1 MTTTADPTPALRD
14 ELTTALVTRG
24 VLSSAAWQQAFRA
37 VPRHHFVPRFAVPGP
52 NGPVRY
58 DTEDPDTDAQASAL
72 RLAYA
77 DTALITQFD
86 AEASAAPSLTA
97 VMLEALD
104 ARPGHT
110 ALHLGAGTGY

>member
-1 MTTTADPTPALRD
+1 MTTTADPTATLRE
-14 ELTTALVTRG
+14 ELTTALVDRG

-37 VPRHHFVPRFAVPGP
+37 VPRHPFVPRFAVPGP

-58 DTEDPDTDAQASAL
+58 DIDDPDVVAQASAL
-72 RLAYA
+72 RHAYA

-86 AEASAAPSLTA
+86 GDAGATPSLTA

-104 ARPGHT
+104 TRPGHT
-110 ALHLGAGTGY
+110 VLE